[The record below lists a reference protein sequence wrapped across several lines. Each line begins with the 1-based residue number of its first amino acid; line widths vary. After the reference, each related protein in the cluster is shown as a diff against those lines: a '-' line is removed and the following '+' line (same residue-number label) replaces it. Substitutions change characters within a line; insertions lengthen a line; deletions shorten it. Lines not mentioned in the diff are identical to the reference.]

1 MKKIVMVA
9 MISVVLAFSLTGC
22 NTKTKGTL
30 LGAGVGATVGG
41 LAGGG
46 TGAVIGGVAGGGAGY
61 LLSK

>member
-9 MISVVLAFSLTGC
+9 TISIVLALSLTGC
-22 NTKTKGTL
+22 NTKTKGAL
-30 LGAGVGATVGG
+30 LGGGVGAAVGG

-46 TGAVIGGVAGGGAGY
+46 TGAIIGGAAGAGAGA